1 MSRKCKKK
9 MGSKTKYCQKITLT
23 VDFYYG
29 KYNDQLSRKPF
40 PLLFLLLCF
49 MIPNEWRSSQ
59 AEVKSRFRVTSKIHF
74 WCSLFLF
81 EIFDHV
87 SKSNFGAIKIYRKCN
102 FGAVIIR
109 TRTKSA
115 NSINLKT
122 HLKIIGRSNER
133 FICSYYPREL
143 YRVIR
148 WAESSEISR
157 PCW

>member
-1 MSRKCKKK
+1 MTIDKKCFHLELNQNTTTRGSLFWSRKVFEGVHSHV
-9 MGSKTKYCQKITLT
+9 MGLLRKS
-23 VDFYYG
+23 DFG
-29 KYNDQLSRKPF
+29 PF
-40 PLLFLLLCF
+40 
-49 MIPNEWRSSQ
+49 N
-59 AEVKSRFRVTSKIHF
+59 
-74 WCSLFLF
+74 FLF

-87 SKSNFGAIKIYRKCN
+87 SKSNFGAIKIDRKCN